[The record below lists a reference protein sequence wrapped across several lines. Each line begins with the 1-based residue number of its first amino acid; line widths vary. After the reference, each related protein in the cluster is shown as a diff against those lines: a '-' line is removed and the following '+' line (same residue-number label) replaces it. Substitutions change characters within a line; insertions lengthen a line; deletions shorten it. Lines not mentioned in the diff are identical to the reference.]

1 MNRTQNYNKT
11 SYFVNTK
18 FGLFKVFKKDDPSIP
33 GGKWYCHCEYEQKT
47 GVFCSHI
54 AKILLHRGETFE
66 NNMNPRWLVN
76 QNKITKRLLE
86 YKHVTQF
93 LTLRSRHKIFVK
105 GYRGY
110 KSSREMFNNFNQES
124 ESVTEGQTSSI
135 ANDLDFPTD

>member
-1 MNRTQNYNKT
+1 
-11 SYFVNTK
+11 
-18 FGLFKVFKKDDPSIP
+18 
-33 GGKWYCHCEYEQKT
+33 
-47 GVFCSHI
+47 
-54 AKILLHRGETFE
+54 
-66 NNMNPRWLVN
+66 MNPRWLVN
-76 QNKITKRLLE
+76 QDKITKRLLE

-124 ESVTEGQTSSI
+124 ESVTEGPTSSI